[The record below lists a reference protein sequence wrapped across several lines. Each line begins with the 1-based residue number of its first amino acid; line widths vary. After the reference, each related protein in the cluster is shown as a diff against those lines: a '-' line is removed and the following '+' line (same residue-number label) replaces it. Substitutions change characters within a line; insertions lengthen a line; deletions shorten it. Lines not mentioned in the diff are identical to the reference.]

1 MNIAKF
7 LTTAFFIDQLR
18 WLLLKAHSLYDLI
31 ESLGVST
38 IATFKTLSPVTIRN
52 MLLQLAQVMKEK
64 LVDKISKT
72 KVLHD

>member
-7 LTTAFFIDQLR
+7 LTTAFFMDQLR
-18 WLLLKAHSLYDLI
+18 WLLL
-31 ESLGVST
+31 GVST
-38 IATFKTLSPVTIRN
+38 TATFKTLSPVTIRN
-52 MLLQLAQVMKEK
+52 MLLQLVQVIKEK